1 MLSMAGC
8 ATMINGTSQRIQ
20 VLSEPPGAE
29 VFVAG
34 EPAGTTPTE
43 FVMTRRAASPQVRV
57 VDQQGNSEYRQLGNS
72 LSKWMWL
79 DLVAAFFLGYGVYP
93 QFPGEEDPEGS
104 IRMGLLAAL
113 IPAAADFTL
122 GGAPYQ
128 ILNGG
133 PEVAQSAAVSI
144 SVVTEDQAETD
155 RLWDA
160 LTADGGQ
167 EGRCA
172 WLTDRWGVSWQIVPR
187 VLIESLISEDRAGA
201 ERAFQ
206 AMLTMNKVDVAGIE
220 AAFRGD

>member
-1 MLSMAGC
+1 MNTHSK
-8 ATMINGTSQRIQ
+8 
-20 VLSEPPGAE
+20 
-29 VFVAG
+29 
-34 EPAGTTPTE
+34 
-43 FVMTRRAASPQVRV
+43 TRTCLWFES
-57 VDQQGNSEYRQLGNS
+57 G
-72 LSKWMWL
+72 
-79 DLVAAFFLGYGVYP
+79 
-93 QFPGEEDPEGS
+93 GEEAARFYVTLLPDSRIES
-104 IRMGLLAAL
+104 IYRTQPDQPAL
-113 IPAAADFTL
+113 VVDFTL

-160 LTADGGQ
+160 LTAEGGK

-187 VLIESLISEDRAGA
+187 VLIESLMSEDQPAA

-206 AMLTMNKVDVAGIE
+206 AMLTMNRIDVAGIE
-220 AAFRGD
+220 AAFRGV